1 MPNNG
6 CSASGTRTSWER
18 GVGGATKRQRSSSAA
33 YSCCAPKRE
42 AARAS
47 APAYR
52 LGVVHCNGRDTCA
65 TAALPRTHSAK
76 TAEKKRLVS
85 ADGYRASSHT
95 SRAKGTD
102 GRAHNKNPQPR
113 AATKP
118 NCEKTQSRAAR
129 CCRERGCAPV
139 AGSGP
144 GGVCVWW
151 ERLGHAYLP
160 AWDEHQ
166 NIPVVRQK
174 WAVVASQFITHTEP
188 DAKAAKRRY
197 ISAARSM
204 TPSSTDSVSQRGA
217 RFCSRRNRRPQTATQ
232 ISAMSNTII
241 LDTIS
246 WF

>member
-33 YSCCAPKRE
+33 YSCCAPNRD

-52 LGVVHCNGRDTCA
+52 LGVVHCNGRDRCA

-85 ADGYRASSHT
+85 ADGYQVPRQLSHLA
-95 SRAKGTD
+95 RKGN
-102 GRAHNKNPQPR
+102 GRKERAHNRNPQPR

-151 ERLGHAYLP
+151 ERLGHMP
-160 AWDEHQ
+160 T
-166 NIPVVRQK
+166 
-174 WAVVASQFITHTEP
+174 F
-188 DAKAAKRRY
+188 
-197 ISAARSM
+197 
-204 TPSSTDSVSQRGA
+204 QRGMNTKTYLM
-217 RFCSRRNRRPQTATQ
+217 RVRNGLLSHHNSLLTRSLMPRPRKGDT
-232 ISAMSNTII
+232 SAPRAA
-241 LDTIS
+241 
-246 WF
+246 